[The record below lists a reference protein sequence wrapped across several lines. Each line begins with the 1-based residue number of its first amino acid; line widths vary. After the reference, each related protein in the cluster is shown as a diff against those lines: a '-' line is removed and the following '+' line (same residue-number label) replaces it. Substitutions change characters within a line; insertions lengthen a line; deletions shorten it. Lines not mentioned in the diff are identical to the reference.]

1 MMELTTL
8 QKFLTSLAPLSR
20 MQYQLWDVQG
30 KMLFPAPAVSPHDP
44 RISKALQKMAGLV
57 AEQKRFRYGKI
68 SDQYFL
74 CGFPLSNGQG
84 MLGSLVAFDPEPSS
98 EAPGSPDATR
108 EKARTMEKFLGNLAT
123 LVQANWMAEEEI
135 QELAEELEQSFEE
148 LYLYGK
154 IASQIKTLKL
164 TNHMLVGLITSLLN
178 NLRADIAFAIL
189 PERQEFNTFVSK
201 PDIEKR
207 LNNALK
213 FQQKLLD
220 YIPDDAPSLAEKY
233 FIVNDSKENASYQRL
248 HPDPYR
254 FLGVMVAH
262 EDNFYGWLGL
272 VSFNMKEIFRQGEL
286 RMMVS
291 LAEQLSVVITNTG
304 LYQDLEQF
312 IINMVKSLVFA
323 IEAKDVYTR
332 GHSERVSRLS
342 MRLAKHL
349 GLKGKAYDELRW
361 ASILHD
367 IGKIGIPGEILNKP
381 SRLTDEEY
389 DIVKEHPS
397 KGFEILSPV
406 SQLGGSLKG
415 ILHHHE
421 RVDGKGYPSGLKGEK
436 IPFNS
441 RIIAVADTYDAIS
454 SSRAYRPS
462 KSSDEAMAIV
472 KEVSGSQ
479 LDPQVVAA
487 LVEIAETE
495 GLQ

>member
-1 MMELTTL
+1 
-8 QKFLTSLAPLSR
+8 
-20 MQYQLWDVQG
+20 
-30 KMLFPAPAVSPHDP
+30 
-44 RISKALQKMAGLV
+44 
-57 AEQKRFRYGKI
+57 
-68 SDQYFL
+68 
-74 CGFPLSNGQG
+74 
-84 MLGSLVAFDPEPSS
+84 
-98 EAPGSPDATR
+98 
-108 EKARTMEKFLGNLAT
+108 
-123 LVQANWMAEEEI
+123 
-135 QELAEELEQSFEE
+135 
-148 LYLYGK
+148 
-154 IASQIKTLKL
+154 
-164 TNHMLVGLITSLLN
+164 
-178 NLRADIAFAIL
+178 
-189 PERQEFNTFVSK
+189 
-201 PDIEKR
+201 
-207 LNNALK
+207 
-213 FQQKLLD
+213 
-220 YIPDDAPSLAEKY
+220 
-233 FIVNDSKENASYQRL
+233 
-248 HPDPYR
+248 
-254 FLGVMVAH
+254 
-262 EDNFYGWLGL
+262 
-272 VSFNMKEIFRQGEL
+272 
-286 RMMVS
+286 
-291 LAEQLSVVITNTG
+291 
-304 LYQDLEQF
+304 
-312 IINMVKSLVFA
+312 
-323 IEAKDVYTR
+323 
-332 GHSERVSRLS
+332 

>member
-1 MMELTTL
+1 MMELAEL
-8 QKFLTSLAPLSR
+8 QKFLTSLTPVSH
-20 MQYQLWDVQG
+20 MQYQLWDIQG
-30 KMLFPAPAVSPHDP
+30 KMLFPAPEGSPHEP

-57 AEQKRFRYGKI
+57 AAEKRFRYGYI
-68 SDQYFL
+68 SKQYFL

-84 MLGSLVAFDPEPSS
+84 MLGSLVAFDPEPCS
-98 EAPGSPDATR
+98 EALNSPDTTR
-108 EKARTMEKFLGNLAT
+108 EKAKAMEKFLGNLAS
-123 LVQANWMAEEEI
+123 LVQANWTAQEEI

-164 TNHMLVGLITSLLN
+164 SNRMLVGLITSLLN
-178 NLRADIAFAIL
+178 NLRADMAFAIL

-201 PDIEKR
+201 PNTDKR
-207 LNNALK
+207 LDNALS

-220 YIPDDAPSLAEKY
+220 YIPDDAPSLKEKY
-233 FIVNDSKENASYQRL
+233 FIINDSKENVSYQRL
-248 HPDPYR
+248 HRDSYR

-291 LAEQLSVVITNTG
+291 LAEQLSVVISNTG

-349 GLKGKAYDELRW
+349 GLKGKDYEELRW

-367 IGKIGIPGEILNKP
+367 IGKIGIPEDILNKP
-381 SRLTDEEY
+381 GRLTDEEF
-389 DIVKEHPS
+389 DVIKEHPS

-406 SQLGGSLKG
+406 SQLEGSLPG

-441 RIIAVADTYDAIS
+441 RIIAVADTFDAIS
-454 SSRAYRPS
+454 STRAYRSS

-472 KEVSGSQ
+472 KEVSGTQ

-487 LVEIAETE
+487 LVELVEKE
-495 GLQ
+495 GVE